1 MAWWR
6 SKGQEGGPPGRPGA
20 WLGVLLLPALALAQP
35 HPPAASP
42 EVRVIVD
49 VSGSMRSNDPEQLA
63 ASAVELLAALLP
75 DGVTAGVW
83 TFGETVAAPLSLAEV
98 DDAWREQAMALR
110 PALVEYQP
118 FTDIE
123 AAVAAAA
130 EPPAVGE
137 PHLLLLTDGV
147 VDLPPARG
155 PKPAIDDASR
165 RRLLEALAPDLARQ
179 GVVAHAIAFSEEADL
194 ALVAQLSRLTG
205 GLPLQVASPE
215 QLPGAFLDI
224 VERIFPT
231 DQIPLVDGRFLIEAG
246 VESFSALLFPGE
258 GGEPLALVAPDG
270 TRYAPDSPPAGAR
283 WQVESLFSLL
293 RVAEPARGEWRL
305 EGALG
310 AQSRIGV
317 QGAVG
322 LHVGPL
328 PATLYPE
335 VGVPLEAWLVRGGEP
350 WEGAPEDLAI
360 DATLLDDAGHVLA
373 EAPLQRDGE
382 RFVGELV
389 PPARLGPARLRL
401 RAEGEGIL
409 RQRLQAVS
417 VQPLLGLLPEAE
429 EGAGAVAPG
438 RPEGERFHED
448 LATGRDGGELVDSP
462 ADRFIDFIHDLPSR
476 AAALGRE
483 ALPWLEQRHRALV
496 ASPGQQA
503 VAGGLAILL
512 LVALMLLRRTR
523 RRQRRRRVVHRED
536 PHV

>member
-1 MAWWR
+1 MVWWR
-6 SKGQEGGPPGRPGA
+6 SKEQGGGPSRRLAA
-20 WLGVLLLPALALAQP
+20 WLGLLLLPALAVAQP
-35 HPPAASP
+35 HPQSASP

-63 ASAVELLAALLP
+63 ASALELLAALLP

-83 TFGETVAAPLSLAEV
+83 TFGETVAAPLPLAEV
-98 DDAWREQAMALR
+98 DDAWRVQAMALR

-130 EPPAVGE
+130 EPAADGE

-155 PKPAIDDASR
+155 PKPAVDDASR

-179 GVVAHAIAFSEEADL
+179 GVVVHAIAFSDEADL

-205 GLPLQVASPE
+205 GLPLQVASPK
-215 QLPGAFLDI
+215 QLPNAFLDI
-224 VERIFPT
+224 VERIFPIE
-231 DQIPLVDGRFLIEAG
+231 QVPLIDGRFLIEAG
-246 VESFSALLFPGE
+246 VESFSALLFPEE
-258 GGEPLALVAPDG
+258 GGEPLAMVAPDG
-270 TRYAPDSPPAGAR
+270 TRFTPDSPPPGAR
-283 WQVESLFSLL
+283 WQVEPLFSLL
-293 RVAEPARGEWRL
+293 RVADPTRGEWRL

-310 AQSRIGV
+310 SQSRIGV
-317 QGAVG
+317 QGAIS

-335 VGVPLEAWLVRGGEP
+335 VGVPLQAWLVRGGEP
-350 WEGAPEDLAI
+350 WEGAEGLAI
-360 DATLLDDAGHVLA
+360 DAALLDADGQVLA
-373 EAPLQRDGE
+373 ATRLWREGE
-382 RFVGELV
+382 RFVGELM
-389 PPARLGPARLRL
+389 PPEWLGPARLRL

-417 VQPLLGLLPEAE
+417 VEPLLGLLPEAE

-448 LATGRDGGELVDSP
+448 LATGRDGEALTASP
-462 ADRFIDFIHDLPSR
+462 ADRVIVFIHDLPSR

-483 ALPWLEQRHRALV
+483 ALV
-496 ASPGQQA
+496 ASPGQRA

-523 RRQRRRRVVHRED
+523 RRRRRRRRRVVHRED
-536 PHV
+536 PYV